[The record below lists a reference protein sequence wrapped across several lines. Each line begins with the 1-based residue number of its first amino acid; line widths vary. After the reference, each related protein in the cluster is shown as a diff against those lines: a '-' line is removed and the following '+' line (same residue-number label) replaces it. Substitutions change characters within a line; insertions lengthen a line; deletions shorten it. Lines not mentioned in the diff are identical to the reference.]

1 MLWWQRAATRP
12 VRQQGT
18 DDLLAAAQ
26 KRQVKHM
33 STPDHTD
40 QHRAWEAPTPESGR
54 FEREVGI
61 DDDLVSGELL
71 DNLTSTPLGRLLR
84 IISHLPEIRQE
95 KVVAVRRQI
104 DRDEYA
110 LSENLDAALDR
121 VLEELIAEE

>member
-1 MLWWQRAATRP
+1 
-12 VRQQGT
+12 
-18 DDLLAAAQ
+18 
-26 KRQVKHM
+26 M

>member
-1 MLWWQRAATRP
+1 
-12 VRQQGT
+12 
-18 DDLLAAAQ
+18 
-26 KRQVKHM
+26 M

-40 QHRAWEAPTPESGR
+40 QHRAWEASSPESGR
-54 FEREVGI
+54 FEEVGI
-61 DDDLVSGELL
+61 DDDLVSSDLL

-110 LSENLDAALDR
+110 LNENLDAALDR